1 MVQRQLDEA
10 GGQLRVGDEG
20 RNEEVDGGAVPI
32 AEQAGPASGSRLLLG
47 VLDYRHPCGSLFY
60 SDSRRSGVD
69 SMAPLIVV
77 QDFRPDEIIQAY
89 WEQILD
95 IGQDDDLFPVELLMA
110 GDS

>member
-1 MVQRQLDEA
+1 
-10 GGQLRVGDEG
+10 
-20 RNEEVDGGAVPI
+20 
-32 AEQAGPASGSRLLLG
+32 
-47 VLDYRHPCGSLFY
+47 
-60 SDSRRSGVD
+60 
-69 SMAPLIVV
+69 MAPLIVV